1 MRIWTMRFHSK
12 RSASNNKSPN
22 DAAIG
27 LVRSRRVVRRR
38 AVSAVLHVAW
48 GVFCAKHGRLLSSGA
63 REGGIRSR
71 CTGETARGRGRRDG
85 VVSRVPGAVFPLAA
99 AADGERRRV
108 VVENNERG
116 YATAQENVHFQRVC
130 TDWEHGSLFV
140 AESSEE
146 KLNECH
152 RDEEGYFYILQ
163 LKTERLSGDVEIFWT
178 SIGINV

>member
-1 MRIWTMRFHSK
+1 M
-12 RSASNNKSPN
+12 
-22 DAAIG
+22 
-27 LVRSRRVVRRR
+27 
-38 AVSAVLHVAW
+38 AW

-63 REGGIRSR
+63 REGGI
-71 CTGETARGRGRRDG
+71 RDG

-140 AESSEE
+140 AESGEE
-146 KLNECH
+146 KIKRVSSRRRRVFLYPAVENGAVEW
-152 RDEEGYFYILQ
+152 R
-163 LKTERLSGDVEIFWT
+163 RGDFFGRV
-178 SIGINV
+178 